1 MNIDLLLR
9 NGQVVFPYGGTIK
22 ADIGVSKGKIVGI
35 YENTKE
41 LKADKVIDVGGK
53 SVLPGMIDSHTHI
66 GLGSNIENEYES
78 ESQSAAVGGVTT
90 MMSYTNCR
98 DSYDDHYRTEKK
110 VGEEKS
116 IIDFALHFGF
126 MNNIHLKEIHHY
138 IEELGVSSFKF
149 FMNFRGEEGKYLGVE
164 GIDDGYMF
172 DLFVA
177 LSHYPESC
185 AAVHAENIEVGWRL
199 RDRLIAEGRD
209 DLMAW
214 TESKPHFIEVEAI
227 QRALFYAEVA
237 KCSVYIPHVTTK
249 DGLKVM
255 RDYKQRNKA
264 VYCET
269 CPHYLMFHVESGLGS
284 LGKVN
289 PPLRDK
295 SDVEALWQ
303 GLADGSIDCVT
314 SDHVARK
321 KEKKI
326 GTIWEASAGFP
337 GLATTLPILLS
348 EGVHKG
354 RFGIER
360 IAQMNVN
367 TAKIFGLYPRK
378 GAISIG
384 SDADFVIVDLNL
396 EKEVRVEDLKSACD
410 YSLFEGQILKG
421 WPVKTIV
428 RGEVVMDN
436 GEITAEPGY
445 GVFVTRSVP
454 KR

>member
-185 AAVHAENIEVGWRL
+185 AVVHAENIEVAWRL
-199 RDRLIAEGRD
+199 SGRLRAEGRD
-209 DLMAW
+209 DLLAW
-214 TESKPHFIEVEAI
+214 TESKPHFIEAEAI
-227 QRALFYAEVA
+227 QRALFYGEIAN
-237 KCSVYIPHVTTK
+237 CSVYIAHVSTR
-249 DGLKVM
+249 DGLQVI
-255 RDYKQRNKA
+255 RDYKQRGKKA
-264 VYCET
+264 YCET
-269 CPHYLMFHVESGLGS
+269 CPHYLMFHAGSGLGS

-289 PPLRDK
+289 PPLRSSEDT
-295 SDVEALWQ
+295 EALWRGISE
-303 GLADGSIDCVT
+303 GLVDT
-314 SDHVARK
+314 
-321 KEKKI
+321 I
-326 GTIWEASAGFP
+326 GTDHCPNPRETKTGDIWSARPGFP
-337 GLATTLPILLS
+337 GSATMLPILLS
-348 EGVHKG
+348 EGVNKK
-354 RFGIER
+354 RISLER
-360 IAQMNVN
+360 VAEITSCN
-367 TAKIFGLYPRK
+367 TAKIFNLFPRK
-378 GAISIG
+378 GTIQVG
-384 SDADFVIVDLNL
+384 SDADLCIVDLNL
-396 EKEVRVEDLKSACD
+396 SKKVEAKMLQSQSDF
-410 YSLFEGQILKG
+410 SLYEGWDLKG
-421 WPVKTIV
+421 WPTLTMV
-428 RGEVVMDN
+428 RGKIVMKD
-436 GEITAEPGY
+436 GGIVG
-445 GVFVTRSVP
+445 P
-454 KR
+454 KGHGRYIPTIQ